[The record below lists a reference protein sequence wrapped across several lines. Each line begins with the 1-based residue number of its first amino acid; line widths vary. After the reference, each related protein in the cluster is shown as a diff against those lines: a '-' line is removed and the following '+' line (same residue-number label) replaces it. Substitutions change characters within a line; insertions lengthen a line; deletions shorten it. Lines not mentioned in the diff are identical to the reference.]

1 MLGVGDRARWG
12 DTSSGR
18 RLQRGGFKS
27 HSCVT
32 CATPLKISF
41 RSLATHACGAAMVLL
56 EEAQPVEEPSAREE
70 GLVTDKEPSSQDTC
84 ATQEG
89 GLEPAQPLPQSKS
102 AARLSQAHIA
112 VPQRLVPPLG
122 PPRSP
127 GRTDGLRAGWQFGTG
142 GKPYIPK
149 GEETTLFFVGEIGA
163 HPAVVPGTSR
173 AAFGR
178 TLPTPDAVHAESEVV
193 GDHSL
198 LVRLLGTHKKA
209 VESSP
214 VKRLAAR
221 CLVSPPT
228 TQSCSPRPGMMVCN
242 VKGSR
247 DISFASS
254 MGRMGRAGGPRM
266 AGRPGGGALWPGATA
281 PTAPP
286 TPPTRQ
292 ATLATNSTGKAE
304 QAEPPSL
311 DSRFDEADVPP
322 SAARGAAPLQRVRTV
337 QITLPP
343 SRSASESQLSLAK
356 TAPSAF
362 SDRASASTTPTLRE
376 GERRRG
382 SSFASLHRARSGGER
397 LSLAALSPLLPGIPL
412 LRYRERIGLLRRCAL
427 LNLLPDA
434 QLLAL
439 APLCSERSLNRC
451 DARAA
456 FPARPC
462 ASRFRSAQ

>member
-1 MLGVGDRARWG
+1 
-12 DTSSGR
+12 
-18 RLQRGGFKS
+18 
-27 HSCVT
+27 
-32 CATPLKISF
+32 
-41 RSLATHACGAAMVLL
+41 
-56 EEAQPVEEPSAREE
+56 
-70 GLVTDKEPSSQDTC
+70 
-84 ATQEG
+84 
-89 GLEPAQPLPQSKS
+89 
-102 AARLSQAHIA
+102 
-112 VPQRLVPPLG
+112 
-122 PPRSP
+122 
-127 GRTDGLRAGWQFGTG
+127 
-142 GKPYIPK
+142 
-149 GEETTLFFVGEIGA
+149 
-163 HPAVVPGTSR
+163 
-173 AAFGR
+173 
-178 TLPTPDAVHAESEVV
+178 
-193 GDHSL
+193 
-198 LVRLLGTHKKA
+198 
-209 VESSP
+209 
-214 VKRLAAR
+214 
-221 CLVSPPT
+221 
-228 TQSCSPRPGMMVCN
+228 
-242 VKGSR
+242 
-247 DISFASS
+247 
-254 MGRMGRAGGPRM
+254 M

-362 SDRASASTTPTLRE
+362 SDRASASTTSTLRE